1 MSLGGTYSPPSSPHA
16 CYVMRDYHAYVYP
29 PSLRTVC
36 FSLDDLYIA
45 SGSTKLIKIW
55 NRCSYSTAVAPPTP
69 PPSPHTLAPP
79 FLSRFSL
86 QCVGGRGG
94 WSWGESGVGE
104 WARLVVGVGLNSRGG
119 DAQSILPHAG
129 NLDVMRRGENRGK

>member
-1 MSLGGTYSPPSSPHA
+1 MLFVGVGLNSLGDP
-16 CYVMRDYHAYVYP
+16 D
-29 PSLRTVC
+29 
-36 FSLDDLYIA
+36 I
-45 SGSTKLIKIW
+45 
-55 NRCSYSTAVAPPTP
+55 NCSYWYVR
-69 PPSPHTLAPP
+69 LV
-79 FLSRFSL
+79 LDYVGV
-86 QCVGGRGG
+86 CVGGRGG